1 MQMRFRLFVQ
11 QHSYGAWT
19 MLVPAAPSISAY
31 ADTRDAALQDIQNQL
46 AEHLKD
52 VGRRGWDKLVF
63 QEYQELRP
71 VALEVEPKGKGPQ
84 TPIPITVNVL
94 ITDTQVTRNARY
106 LVVTAPR
113 IAGFHL
119 VVNDPAQLEEQTRAA
134 LLHHMRKWKSP
145 AIVEADLDGPEML
158 EVLTITAPEVADSE
172 AAELANTHNQ
182 ENVLALCGLN
192 LTEQAARGRL
202 GHADRR
208 EVLVEQLITALA
220 ADRLNSVMLVGRA
233 DVGKT
238 ALLHEV
244 VERIRMG
251 NVPATLKGR
260 EVWFVTANNLIA
272 GMKYTGEWQGRTQKL
287 IGQVRKGHQILYMA
301 DPNEILDA
309 GRWSGSDNNMGRFLR
324 PYMESGEITIICECA
339 QEGFDAGLKVE
350 PSFMNAFR
358 RIDVS
363 ETDEADTLAIVHATT
378 RRLEATRNVSI
389 DPAATT
395 AALNLT
401 RRFMPYRAFPGK
413 AARFLEEMV
422 RDALPGQERSPVL
435 RTLSR
440 NDAIASFTRAT
451 GLPAL
456 IVSDEL
462 AMRVPE
468 VRGYFEERL
477 LGQPD
482 AVEAMVD
489 LITVIKASLND
500 PNKPLGS
507 FFFVGPTGVGKTELA
522 KVLAEFLFG
531 SRDRMIRFDMS
542 EYASADALPRLIGT
556 AWKTDSEGEL
566 TRRVREQP
574 FCVVLFDELEKAH
587 REVFDAL
594 LAVLG
599 EGRLT
604 DANGRTAD
612 FRNAIIIMTSNLGAS
627 RREMQEIGFGATVRD
642 TQAASDERLRAHF
655 TKQAEQFFRPEF
667 FNRIDR
673 IVAFRPLTL
682 DAMRLIT
689 RRELG
694 KLLMREGVVRRNLLV
709 EIDDA
714 VIERLLAQGFHPL
727 YGARPLQREIER
739 MVILPLAR
747 LVVERDPGAGHLLRF
762 GVRDGQIQLGLL
774 SLDIPEEPAE
784 ALQPQVGTHAP
795 APDRRLETDLAALLR
810 TIRELRERAA
820 DESAGP
826 VVKGLRREV
835 SALLRRTV
843 EPTFW
848 DAPAAAREVLSRVYH
863 LERVLK
869 RFDDLYERAEYLEE
883 KGRQIRVRRDRRGVP
898 ELARDVERLEAEFAY
913 VQMELAGAGAG
924 DGHDQALLKIAPLGR
939 NSDEW
944 AAQLLAMYTAWA
956 ARKGYEYTVIDP
968 HSEADRR
975 GRDGRTAIA
984 TTPALYVRGSNVYE
998 FLRGEAGLHKLLS
1011 GPAEDRQRDLAR
1023 VSVLPAADVP
1033 DGDDPTALYAA
1044 LVRLA
1049 LSGTSGDL
1057 ETDAVARVY
1066 NSQGRHRAVR
1076 DPRTGARVADV
1087 AAVLRDGQIDAFLLA
1102 TLRQVASV
1110 APVPRA
1116 VEIP

>member
-31 ADTRDAALQDIQNQL
+31 AETRDAALQDIQNQL

-52 VGRRGWDKLVF
+52 VGRRGWDKLMF
-63 QEYQELRP
+63 QEHQELRP
-71 VALEVEPKGKGPQ
+71 VALEVAPKGKGPQ

-94 ITDTQVTRNARY
+94 VTNTQVARNARY
-106 LVVTAPR
+106 IIVTAPR
-113 IAGFHL
+113 IEGFHL

-145 AIVEADLDGPEML
+145 AIVEADLDGPEAL
-158 EVLTITAPEVADSE
+158 EVLIITVPEVAEPD
-172 AAELANTHNQ
+172 AELANTHNQ

-208 EVLVEQLITALA
+208 EALVEQLITTLA
-220 ADRLNSVMLVGRA
+220 ADRLNSVILVGRA

-238 ALLHEV
+238 AILHEL
-244 VERIRMG
+244 VERIRAG

-272 GMKYTGEWQGRTQKL
+272 GMKYTGEWQGRTHKL
-287 IGQVRKGHQILYMA
+287 IGQVRKGRQILYMA

-324 PYMESGEITIICECA
+324 PYMESGELTIICECA

-363 ETDEADTLAIVHATT
+363 ETDEADTLAIVHATA
-378 RRLEATRNVSI
+378 RRLEAARNVSI
-389 DPAATT
+389 HPAATT

-413 AARFLEEMV
+413 AVRFLAEMV
-422 RDALPGQERSPVL
+422 RDALPGQERSAVL

-482 AVEAMVD
+482 AVGAMVD

-542 EYASADALPRLIGT
+542 EYAAADALPRLIGT

-594 LAVLG
+594 LGVLG

-604 DANGRTAD
+604 DASGRTAD

-627 RREMQEIGFGATVRD
+627 RREMHDIGFGATGRD
-642 TQAASDERLRAHF
+642 AQAASDERLRVHF

-673 IVAFRPLTL
+673 IVTFRPLTL

-709 EIDDA
+709 EMDDA

-784 ALQPQVGTHAP
+784 ALQPQASAQP
-795 APDRRLETDLAALLR
+795 AAPDRRLETDLAALLR
-810 TIRELRERAA
+810 AIRELRERAA

-883 KGRQIRVRRDRRGVP
+883 KGRQIRVRRDRRGIP
-898 ELARDVERLEAEFAY
+898 ELARDAERLEAEFAY
-913 VQMELAGAGAG
+913 LQMELAGAGAG
-924 DGHDQALLKIAPLGR
+924 EGHDQALLKIAPLGR

-968 HSEADRR
+968 HGEGDRR
-975 GRDGRTAIA
+975 GRDGRPASSA
-984 TTPALYVRGSNVYE
+984 APALYVRGSNVYE

-1023 VSVLPAADVP
+1023 VTVLPATDMP

-1049 LSGTSGDL
+1049 LSGASGDL

-1076 DPRTGARVADV
+1076 DPRTGARVPDV

-1102 TLRQVASV
+1102 TLRQAAI
-1110 APVPRA
+1110 APPAPRA
-1116 VEIP
+1116 VATP